1 MSNKSVS
8 GRNKTNKT
16 VKAKKPAREPK
27 NRKVYKAANTD
38 KNAVTKNRNNI
49 KKVRWYQR
57 IQIKMMAAFI
67 IPVIFIIVLGTSSYT
82 KAYKGIVSSYEDSMT
97 QTMDMTTQYL
107 GLVIDTVQ
115 STYKEYTNVDELNQY
130 FKNMI
135 GESEAIALSRRYISE
150 LKQKTTTDSTVCNI
164 YLLSDNVSSL
174 TTTDSDTENLYS
186 AYLAT
191 ENGAQAKADIYSYFL
206 FGNVSDSDEAMATS
220 SDNYGLRLVR
230 HMNGYNAYLILDID
244 KKVVTEAVSSLNV
257 GEGTLAAII
266 TSDGTELL
274 SDGTNPE
281 TPAFTD
287 KDFYEA
293 AVNSE
298 ELSGQKYVEYNGEK
312 YLFLYSKLDGRQAM
326 ICGLIPEALLTEQ
339 AADIRLLTIIM
350 VIVAVVI
357 AAGIATVLSRGISNA
372 INNTNKQL
380 RNIADGNLNAQVTT
394 RRRDEFALL
403 ASGVN
408 DMAVHMR
415 TLLGKITEMAG
426 ELSSASA
433 SVTEN
438 ARALF
443 ESSDQIQLSIKEIE
457 TGTANLDNESEKC
470 LSQMDTLSHKIHDV
484 QGSSVNIMNKAHATE
499 AVVNEGKNSLS
510 SMMESAAATSRIT
523 GSVIQSIQLLEEKSL
538 TIGDIIEAI
547 NAIAVQTNLLSL
559 NASIEAARAGDAG
572 KGFAVVAEEIRKLAE
587 QSKESGE
594 EIGRIIEEI
603 SRNTKD
609 VVNIA
614 SEAKE
619 IVNKQ
624 ENVVIQTS
632 RAFEQIKEHMT
643 EFSQS
648 LDSISND
655 INNMDEAR
663 ERTLGAMEGISAV
676 SAETA
681 AGSASVYSNAQ
692 SQLGE
697 IESLDKAAANLSA
710 KAEELN
716 ALLSQFIIDMK

>member
-1 MSNKSVS
+1 MANNSVS
-8 GRNKTNKT
+8 GRNNTNKA
-16 VKAKKPAREPK
+16 VKTKKTSREPK
-27 NRKVYKAANTD
+27 TRKSYKAANTD
-38 KNAVTKNRNNI
+38 KPAVTKSRNNI

-107 GLVIDTVQ
+107 ALVIDTVQ
-115 STYKEYTNVDELNQY
+115 ATYKEYTNVDELNQY

-135 GESEAIALSRRYISE
+135 GDNEAIALSRRYISE

-164 YLLSDNVSSL
+164 YLLSDTVSSL
-174 TTTDSDTENLYS
+174 TTTDADAENLYS

-230 HMNGYNAYLILDID
+230 HMNGYNTYLILDID

-257 GEGTLAAII
+257 GDGTLAAII

-281 TPAFTD
+281 NPIFTD

-293 AVNSE
+293 AVNGE

-403 ASGVN
+403 AAGVN

-457 TGTANLDNESEKC
+457 TGTSNLDNESEKC

-499 AVVNEGKNSLS
+499 DVVNEGKNSLS
-510 SMMESAAATSRIT
+510 SMLESAAATSRIT
-523 GSVIQSIQLLEEKSL
+523 GSVIESIQLLEQKSL

-559 NASIEAARAGDAG
+559 NASIEAARAGEAG

-632 RAFEQIKEHMT
+632 KAFEQIKEHMT
-643 EFSQS
+643 EFSES

-663 ERTLGAMEGISAV
+663 EQTLGAMEGISAV